1 MIRQVILGNDPDAL
15 YYFLKLYE
23 GIVFGTVNH
32 LDFGNGVH
40 YVSAN
45 LKQEDPVQAFNFI
58 FDQNNN
64 TLTVDPGIG
73 NELIKASSAS
83 SGATLVNQL
92 DYAYGTD
99 NGFMLHF
106 TYDAINGVPNLFT
119 TILISKGSDD
129 NLFIVLSNPGTAPTD
144 NDLTHLTAKVYHY
157 GDTNAL
163 EFTMCQFDTAMQT
176 LAVPFAGYGN
186 VASVTHAPHAHWFPV
201 SDSYGQGFNRMSFG
215 DVECITNGY
224 WMVDD
229 KSDEEVDE

>member
-1 MIRQVILGNDPDAL
+1 MIRQNVINGDPMLL
-15 YYFLKLYE
+15 YQFLKLYE
-23 GIVFGTVNH
+23 GILYNDVTITPFADGIYTFSASLLNDPSTDSFSIYMNTVE
-32 LDFGNGVH
+32 GYEQIRVG
-40 YVSAN
+40 SET
-45 LKQEDPVQAFNFI
+45 LKSE
-58 FDQNNN
+58 
-64 TLTVDPGIG
+64 T
-73 NELIKASSAS
+73 AS

-129 NLFIVLSNPGTAPTD
+129 NPFIVLSNPGTAPTD
-144 NDLTHLTAKVYHY
+144 NDLTHLTAKIFHY
-157 GDTNAL
+157 GDVNPL

-186 VASVTHAPHAHWFPV
+186 VANVTHAPHAHWFPV
-201 SDSYGQGFNRMSFG
+201 SDFYGQGFNRMSFG

-229 KSDEEVDE
+229 KPDEEVDE